1 MMVLDFVATI
11 REKDR
16 EIQLLRQ
23 ALERQSIN
31 PDDHSLF
38 VRKTVVTFKSSWTK
52 QKIEECW
59 VFVRM
64 LMWNQ
69 RR

>member
-23 ALERQSIN
+23 ALERQSIT
-31 PDDHSLF
+31 PADHSLL
-38 VRKTVVTFKSSWTK
+38 VRKTVITLE
-52 QKIEECW
+52 I
-59 VFVRM
+59 
-64 LMWNQ
+64 
-69 RR
+69 